1 MRPAGVSLRCAGA
14 PQQASLSPPN
24 ALADASL
31 EELMG
36 IEVTSVSK
44 KPQRLASTAA
54 SVFVIT
60 AEDIRRSG
68 ITVLPELL
76 RLAPGVQVARLSSGS
91 WAIGIRGFNVDKVQ
105 SNLGGPAQFLGK
117 ADLEILRIG
126 RII

>member
-1 MRPAGVSLRCAGA
+1 
-14 PQQASLSPPN
+14 LSPPN